1 MRCQTR
7 KSLVATLVL
16 GGFGFGVTGQA
27 PAQAPTP
34 PVVVESIVVTGS
46 NLPTTPDA
54 VAVPVTIL
62 GAEQIEQTGITSNVL
77 EILRKAI
84 PSFAGRGNTGN
95 SNANNTN
102 QNTAGGSQV
111 LLRNLDTLVLI
122 NGRRVAT
129 NGINAIGGKSFVDV
143 NQIPAAA
150 IDRIEVLTDGSS
162 AIYGSDAIGGSAA
175 SPAH

>member
-1 MRCQTR
+1 MRCATR
-7 KSLVATLVL
+7 KLLAATLVL
-16 GGFGFGVTGQA
+16 SGFGFGVTGQTA
-27 PAQAPTP
+27 AQTPTA

-46 NLPTTPDA
+46 NVPTTPDA

-122 NGRRVAT
+122 NPCR
-129 NGINAIGGKSFVDV
+129 S
-143 NQIPAAA
+143 
-150 IDRIEVLTDGSS
+150 
-162 AIYGSDAIGGSAA
+162 
-175 SPAH
+175 H